1 MFRSIRAHIKRD
13 GYIASWLDYTANFE
27 YPECYAAFSLLVAAS
42 AAINGRI
49 TINAGYKPETM
60 PNLYVVLYG
69 PSGARKSEALL
80 DAAIHLMAEAVPE
93 TPILPMNSTPEGLR
107 HRLVADS
114 RCEGVKNELRCQN
127 DYHHG
132 AARGLMLSEE
142 FVSLVGGAEY
152 QAGAARFLS
161 KMWDTPRPFETFSTI
176 AHGEEVIRNRYIV
189 VGTCT
194 TPKDFHM
201 INFDAL
207 EGGLLR
213 RLLIV
218 QSFEPIKESPRPHI
232 NYPRLRELQKVFGD
246 RLGHGAFADQAMSL
260 SPAAAE
266 VNERWYTTTLRRYRE
281 RARGEKAGKFVNSV
295 QVHAFKIAAILE
307 LLEGGRPSVMQPESL
322 RAAFGIVSDLL
333 PGTFQAYE
341 GMVPTALA
349 RLKTVVF
356 ESVAAARDG
365 VSDLDIDV
373 QVGAEMGVEGEAVSR
388 ARKALLAER
397 KLLRGADGLLR
408 LAARVYGDNLAG
420 ADDADS
426 EPPAAE
432 PVAPH

>member
-1 MFRSIRAHIKRD
+1 VFRSIRAHIKRD
-13 GYIASWLDYTANFE
+13 GFTAAYLDYCAGFE
-27 YPECYAAFSLLVAAS
+27 YPECYAAFGLLVAAS

-93 TPILPMNSTPEGLR
+93 TPILPMNATPEGLR

-114 RCEGVKNELRCQN
+114 RCSGVKNELRCEN
-127 DYHHG
+127 DKHHG
-132 AARGLMLSEE
+132 AARGLILSEE
-142 FVSLVGGAEY
+142 FVSLIGGAEY
-152 QAGAARFLS
+152 QQHAARFLS

-176 AHGEEVIRNRYIV
+176 AHGEEVIRNRYV
-189 VGTCT
+189 VIGSCT
-194 TPKDFHM
+194 TPKDFHSV
-201 INFDAL
+201 NFDAL

-218 QSFEPIKESPRPHI
+218 QSFEPTKESARPRI
-232 NYPRLRELQKVFGD
+232 DYPRLRALQKVFD
-246 RLGHGAFADQAMSL
+246 ERLGHGAFSGDIGMSL

-266 VNERWYTTTLRRYRE
+266 ANEKWYTTTLRRYRE
-281 RARGEKAGKFVNSV
+281 RAKGEKAGKFINSA

-307 LLEGGRPSVMQPESL
+307 LLEGGRPDIMQAESL

-356 ESVAAARDG
+356 ESIAAQPGG

-373 QVGAEMGVEGEAVSR
+373 QVGAEMGVEADSVAR
-388 ARKALLAER
+388 ARKALLAEH
-397 KLLRGADGLLR
+397 KLVRGADGLLR
-408 LAARVYGDNLAG
+408 LTGRVYSTSLEET
-420 ADDADS
+420 
-426 EPPAAE
+426 EPAAAE
-432 PVAPH
+432 PDAAAH